1 MAVVSRS
8 IGKPGGIKAFLGRY
22 GLLIA
27 FVMLVAF
34 FSLASDRFLR
44 TDNLLNILRQ
54 SAINGIISVG
64 MMIVILTRG
73 IDLSVGAVLALSSV
87 FAAKAMQAE
96 SSATDA
102 ILTALVVGAGCGLIN
117 GVVVA
122 FGRIPAFIATLG
134 MMTAARGVALSI
146 SEGRPISGFPDAF
159 RQLGTS
165 FIGPIPT
172 PVIIAAAV
180 FVAGYFLLYHTPLGR
195 QIFALGDNEQ
205 AAYLSGLATRRITIF
220 VYALSGA
227 LAALAGVILIGRLN
241 STQPTAGMG
250 YEFDAIAA
258 VVVGGTSFS
267 GGEGNLIGTLLG
279 VLLIGVLATGLNIL
293 NVPAAY
299 EGVVQGVV
307 IAAALL
313 LYRLAR

>member
-1 MAVVSRS
+1 MAAVSRVVGPRS
-8 IGKPGGIKAFLGRY
+8 GAKAFLGRY

-27 FVMLVAF
+27 FLALIAF
-34 FSLASDRFLR
+34 FSLASDRFLQP
-44 TDNLLNILRQ
+44 NNILNILRQ
-54 SAINGIISVG
+54 SAINGIIAVG

-87 FAAKAMQAE
+87 FAAQAVKADQNAVN
-96 SSATDA
+96 
-102 ILTALVVGAGCGLIN
+102 ALIIALAVGASCGLIN
-117 GVVVA
+117 GVLVA
-122 FGRIPAFIATLG
+122 YVRIPAFIATLG
-134 MMTAARGVALSI
+134 MMTAARGVALSVT
-146 SEGRPISGFPDAF
+146 EGRPVSGFPEAF

-165 FIGPIPT
+165 FVGPIPT
-172 PVIIAAAV
+172 PVIIAGAV
-180 FVAGYFLLYHTPLGR
+180 FLIGYVLLYHTPLGR
-195 QIFALGDNEQ
+195 QIFGVGDNEQ

-220 VYALSGA
+220 VYVLVGTLS
-227 LAALAGVILIGRLN
+227 ALAGVILIGRLN

-267 GGEGNLIGTLLG
+267 GGEGTLIGTLIG
-279 VLLIGVLATGLNIL
+279 VLLIGVLANGLNIL

>member
-1 MAVVSRS
+1 MAAVSRVV
-8 IGKPGGIKAFLGRY
+8 GPRGGAKAFLGRY

-27 FVMLVAF
+27 FLALIAF
-34 FSLASDRFLR
+34 FSLASDRFLQP
-44 TDNLLNILRQ
+44 NNILNILRQ
-54 SAINGIISVG
+54 SAINGIIAVG

-87 FAAKAMQAE
+87 FAAQAVKADQNAVN
-96 SSATDA
+96 
-102 ILTALVVGAGCGLIN
+102 ALIIALAVGASCGLIN
-117 GVVVA
+117 GVLVA
-122 FGRIPAFIATLG
+122 YVRIPAFIATLG
-134 MMTAARGVALSI
+134 MMTAARGVALSVT
-146 SEGRPISGFPDAF
+146 EGRPVSGFPEAF

-165 FIGPIPT
+165 FVGPIPT
-172 PVIIAAAV
+172 PVIIAGAV
-180 FVAGYFLLYHTPLGR
+180 FLIGYVLLYHTPLGR
-195 QIFALGDNEQ
+195 QIFGVGDNEQ

-220 VYALSGA
+220 VYVLVGTLS
-227 LAALAGVILIGRLN
+227 ALAGVILIGRLN

-267 GGEGNLIGTLLG
+267 GGEGTLIGTLIG
-279 VLLIGVLATGLNIL
+279 VLLIGVLANGLNIL